1 MISKDELGFD
11 IEDYRDIYPFE
22 SKYMDID
29 GLKYHY
35 FDEGE
40 GDPILMVHGNPTWS
54 FYYRNLASAFKDS
67 NRVIAV
73 DHIGC
78 GLSSKPQKYDYTLE
92 NHISNLVKLIV
103 KLDLKNITLVVHDWG
118 GAIGI
123 GAALRH
129 LDCFKQFVILNT
141 YAYKV
146 PKTKMGAFPFGIAF
160 GRVPVLGKIA
170 IRALNGFARGAAKM
184 CALTGD
190 MSEREK
196 TGMMAPYNS
205 YKNRIATFQ
214 FVKDIPT
221 DPSHV
226 SYKTLAAI
234 EEGLPRLKD
243 MPKQVI
249 WGKKD
254 FCFDDTFLSEWKR
267 FFPDIPVYEIPEA
280 GHYVLE
286 DSRQKVIEK
295 VRSFLCTS
303 QPS

>member
-11 IEDYRDIYPFE
+11 IEQYRDLYPFE

-29 GLKYHY
+29 GLQYHY

-54 FYYRNLASAFKDS
+54 FYYRNLASAFKNS

-78 GLSSKPQKYDYTLE
+78 GLSSKPQQYDYTLE
-92 NHISNLVKLIV
+92 NHISNLEKLIV
-103 KLDLKNITLVVHDWG
+103 KLELKNITLVVHDWG

-129 LDCFKQFVILNT
+129 LDCFARFVVLNT
-141 YAYKV
+141 YAYRV
-146 PKTKMGAFPFGIAF
+146 PKTKIGALPVGIAF
-160 GRVPVLGKIA
+160 GRIPVLGKIA

-190 MSEREK
+190 MSQREK
-196 TGMMAPYNS
+196 SALMAPYNS

-214 FVKDIPT
+214 FVKDIPIHE
-221 DPSHV
+221 SHI
-226 SYKTLAAI
+226 SYNTLFDI
-234 EEGLPRLKD
+234 EKGLGKLKD
-243 MPKQVI
+243 KPMQII

-254 FCFDDTFLSEWKR
+254 FCFDDDFLAEWRR
-267 FFPDIPVYEIPEA
+267 FFPDTPVYEIAEA
-280 GHYVLE
+280 GHYVME
-286 DSRQKVIEK
+286 DSRQRVIEK
-295 VRSFLCTS
+295 VRSFLCANPIT
-303 QPS
+303 